1 MKLLC
6 SSSSAGIGDGGNEL
20 GMGKVKD
27 IVKAKMPK
35 GELIACDV
43 AADFAITAGK

>member
-1 MKLLC
+1 MKFLC
-6 SSSSAGIGDGGNEL
+6 CSALTGVGDGGNEL

-27 IVKAKMPK
+27 VVKAKMPK

-43 AADFAITAGK
+43 AADFAITAGE